1 LCDDRRVRV
10 IKTDRRQRTRSLAEI
25 FSGPVETFTAVGGEH
40 SGDLRLS
47 EVHFQDGARN
57 RWHVHSTDQ
66 ILIVTEGDGII
77 ATEGEQED
85 LVTGVIALIPA
96 NTKHWHGAKPG
107 KTMTHWSILG
117 PADTKI
123 VD

>member
-1 LCDDRRVRV
+1 MDR
-10 IKTDRRQRTRSLAEI
+10 KQRTRSVAEI

-40 SGDLRLS
+40 SEDLRLS
-47 EVHFQDGARN
+47 EVHFKDGARN

-77 ATEGEQED
+77 ATEQAQED
-85 LVTGVIALIPA
+85 LVPGVIALIPA
-96 NTKHWHGAKPG
+96 KTKHWHGAKPG